1 MDNFRRRALLLML
14 GLIAVAQAAVLAA
27 VLANERHLA
36 QARATEALSA
46 GSAFIQQLVRLR
58 EAQLG
63 SSPDVPFAEIIH
75 RVVGAE
81 VTLVMYG
88 RDGTTHIVSTLPITD
103 RASGPAVSELAAIE
117 MGSEFHD
124 VPRVLKLA
132 DLDYLTVSKRIAYRG
147 DSVDVVLLKS
157 ERDIMAPCH
166 RIGHAIVA
174 IDGVALML
182 AGLLGTFFGRS
193 ASRSIGELVRAAR
206 RVREGHY
213 DVPVEIPGKGAFRGL
228 AITFN
233 AMQRHIAEREA
244 DITRHAY
251 HDPLTGLPN
260 RAAAVRR
267 IEEEILG
274 KAELRASVA
283 LILID
288 VRNVRQISASLGHR
302 VGDATVCEVTRCLQR
317 NVASHDLLARV
328 AESQFLVVVR
338 ECSQERAISYSEQLV
353 IALCQG
359 FQLPEVSLDLRAS
372 SGVCWCDGEGATADE
387 LLRRAQVALQDAKET
402 RKLVAT
408 YGAARDDELRRRLT
422 VITDL
427 RVAID
432 QDWLSLRYQPKVTMA
447 TRSVK
452 SLEALVRW
460 THPRLGV
467 ISPGEFVPLAERT
480 GGSRR
485 LTSWVLN
492 AAIRQMG
499 AWCREGLEVE
509 LAVNLSAPDVLD
521 PSLSD
526 EVLHLLRTHK
536 VSSTSLLLEITES
549 AVMRDPKLAS
559 RNMQVL
565 RAAGVRFAIDDF
577 GTGQSSLSQLSVL
590 PVDELKIDR
599 SLIARSHLAYEM
611 ERIATLTIELGHSI
625 GLHVVA
631 EGVEDPEVW
640 NLLRRL
646 GCDFAQ
652 GYLISAPLAAGEVP
666 SFIDEANQL
675 LRASDSSVSQIRALS
690 ELAVRFRH

>member
-1 MDNFRRRALLLML
+1 MDSFRKRFLLLML
-14 GLIAVAQAAVLAA
+14 ALIAVTQAAVLGV
-27 VLANERHLA
+27 VLSNEREIA
-36 QARATEALSA
+36 QARADSALRA
-46 GSAFIQQLVRLR
+46 GS
-58 EAQLG
+58 
-63 SSPDVPFAEIIH
+63 
-75 RVVGAE
+75 
-81 VTLVMYG
+81 TLV
-88 RDGTTHIVSTLPITD
+88 
-103 RASGPAVSELAAIE
+103 
-117 MGSEFHD
+117 
-124 VPRVLKLA
+124 
-132 DLDYLTVSKRIAYRG
+132 
-147 DSVDVVLLKS
+147 KS
-157 ERDIMAPCH
+157 EREIMAPY
-166 RIGHAIVA
+166 RRVRDSILA

-182 AGLLGTFFGRS
+182 AGMLGAFYGQS
-193 ASRSIGELVRAAR
+193 ASRSLGELIRGAR
-206 RVREGHY
+206 RVRGGHY
-213 DVPVEIPGKGAFRGL
+213 DIPMEVPSKGAFRGL

-233 AMQRHIAEREA
+233 AMQRNIAEREA

-251 HDPLTGLPN
+251 QDSLTGLPN
-260 RAAAVRR
+260 RASAVRR
-267 IEEEILG
+267 IEEEIRG
-274 KAELRASVA
+274 EAELRARVA

-288 VRNVRQISASLGHR
+288 VRNIRQISASLGLQ
-302 VGDATVCEVTRCLQR
+302 VGDATVCEVARGLRQ
-317 NVASHDLLARV
+317 NVASQDLLARV
-328 AESQFLVVVR
+328 AESQFLVIARERSR
-338 ECSQERAISYSEQLV
+338 ECMTPYAEHLTLEISR
-353 IALCQG
+353 G
-359 FQLPEVSLDLRAS
+359 FQLPEVSLELRAS
-372 SGVCWCDGEGATADE
+372 CGVCWCDGEGVTADE
-387 LLRRAQVALQDAKET
+387 LLRRAQIALQDAKET

-432 QDWLSLRYQPKVTMA
+432 EDLLSLRYQPKVTMA

-499 AWCREGLEVE
+499 AWCREGLDVE

-521 PSLSD
+521 PTLPD
-526 EVLHLLRTHK
+526 EVLHLLRTHN

-565 RAAGVRFAIDDF
+565 RSAGVRFAIDDF
-577 GTGQSSLSQLSVL
+577 GTGQASLSQLSVL

-599 SLIARSHLAYEM
+599 SLIARSHLEYEM
-611 ERIATLTIELGHSI
+611 ERITTLTIELGHSI

-631 EGVEDPEVW
+631 EGVEDPEGW

-652 GYLISAPLAAGEVP
+652 GYLISAPLAADEVP
-666 SFIDEANQL
+666 SFIGEANQL